1 MKICPTCQSEYEDTS
16 TACADDQTPLVDAAA
31 WRAERQKAAERMAET
46 TRFVQAA
53 EAEDPFEAE
62 AFTAAVDE
70 ANIPVLCRARKTGT
84 VDVLMAAG
92 SHAYWEIL
100 VPEDRLADAQQA
112 IEARRAELDSEDGGA
127 APAAED
133 EEAAP
138 EGHVVLTSFE
148 DEEEAIQ
155 CVDRLTGSGISA
167 LLRGQTDVEADTVD
181 GHDRPSE
188 KVQVLV
194 PSEFEAQAR
203 EVLAKP
209 A

>member
-1 MKICPTCQSEYEDTS
+1 MKICPTCQSEYEDTA
-16 TACADDQTPLVDAAA
+16 TACADDKTPLVDATT

-70 ANIPVLCRARKTGT
+70 ADIPVLCRARKTGT

-100 VPEDRLADAQQA
+100 VPEDRLAAAQKA
-112 IEARRAELDSEDGGA
+112 IDARRAELDTGDSGA
-127 APAAED
+127 AQAAED
-133 EEAAP
+133 EEAAT
-138 EGHVVLTSFE
+138 EGHVVLAAFE
-148 DEEEAIQ
+148 DEEDAIQ
-155 CVDRLTGSGISA
+155 CVDRLTGSGIAA

-181 GHDRPSE
+181 GHDRPAE

-194 PSEFEAQAR
+194 PSGLEAQAR
-203 EVLAKP
+203 EVLTKP